1 MFESGSTVRFDRAND
16 TLRTS
21 GTRAWLGVQLMRL
34 AEQGTR
40 PFNHTGISRLHAL
53 IGKLF
58 APGAVTEIGLATG
71 GSFAYP
77 SGDYYWNRLLTRSWD
92 YEEDI
97 QSILKALAGTRY
109 TFLDIGANFGFF
121 SCLAA
126 SPSFGGQR
134 VIAVE
139 PARMAFSFLER
150 NLAAYGGKASAL
162 KLAIDESSGNEVKL
176 YGDRH
181 AGFSLSSGWSGAAGS
196 NSEVVL
202 TTSIDDLI
210 ERHVG
215 RDAGGPVLVKLEVE
229 GIEMRALKGAMKL
242 IEQDSAFIIEEIEDA
257 GISEATRYVVET
269 LGLTVFYADGDRF
282 VQLTDLTDFEAY
294 RKTRQTI
301 QKRGTSLLAF
311 RRPEWRERLASIL

>member
-1 MFESGSTVRFDRAND
+1 MFESGSTVHFDRAND

-21 GTRAWLGVQLMRL
+21 GARAWVGVQLMRL

-40 PFNHTGISRLHAL
+40 PFHHTGISRLHAL

-58 APGAVTEIGLATG
+58 LPGSVTEIGLASG

-97 QSILKALAGTRY
+97 QNILKALSGTQY

-126 SPSFGGQR
+126 SPSFGSQR

-150 NLAAYGGKASAL
+150 NLARYGDKATVL
-162 KLAIDESSGNEVKL
+162 KLAIDENSGNEVRL

-181 AGFSLSSGWSGAAGS
+181 AGFSLSSEWSGAAGS

-202 TTSIDDLI
+202 TTSIDELI
-210 ERHVG
+210 EQIG
-215 RDAGGPVLVKLEVE
+215 IEDMSNPVLVKLEVE
-229 GIEMRALKGAMKL
+229 GIEMRALRGALKT
-242 IEQDSAFIIEEIEDA
+242 IEQDSAFIIEEIEDT
-257 GISEATRYVVET
+257 GISEATRHVVET
-269 LGLTVFYADGDRF
+269 LGLTVFYADDDRF
-282 VQLTDLTDFEAY
+282 VQLTSITDFEAY
-294 RKTRQTI
+294 RKTQQTI

-311 RRPEWRERLASIL
+311 RKPVWRERLAAIL